1 MKKRILFCTTL
12 ILFTISI
19 SAQNF
24 AGKIT
29 YKVSLN
35 FTEKDLK
42 ELELNKDKAVSTMRQ
57 VLSNS
62 KDTDVVLNFN
72 TYQSYYKVVNKLE
85 INDRKPLNMT
95 YAIAGSGKIYYI
107 DLITKKNYMQECD
120 LLEKC
125 YLIEQPKLEW
135 QLTQQTKIIGG
146 YVCYKAVNSN
156 SKNKKQKPVAWY
168 TPQISASFGPKEY
181 FGLPG
186 LVLELEEA
194 AVVFKAIEIIL
205 NPKEKIEIE
214 LMEGIKIT
222 KEEYNK
228 KLQKSY
234 SDIYQN

>member
-1 MKKRILFCTTL
+1 MKKRILFYATL
-12 ILFTISI
+12 VLFTISI

-24 AGKIT
+24 TGKIT

-42 ELELNKDKAVSTMRQ
+42 ELELNKDKAVNTMRQ

-62 KDTDVVLNFN
+62 KDTDVILNFN

-95 YAIAGSGKIYYI
+95 YAIAGSGKVYYI

-135 QLTQQTKIIGG
+135 QLT
-146 YVCYKAVNSN
+146 
-156 SKNKKQKPVAWY
+156 NKLK
-168 TPQISASFGPKEY
+168 
-181 FGLPG
+181 L
-186 LVLELEEA
+186 LEDMF
-194 AVVFKAIEIIL
+194 V
-205 NPKEKIEIE
+205 
-214 LMEGIKIT
+214 IK
-222 KEEYNK
+222 
-228 KLQKSY
+228 L
-234 SDIYQN
+234 

>member
-1 MKKRILFCTTL
+1 
-12 ILFTISI
+12 
-19 SAQNF
+19 
-24 AGKIT
+24 
-29 YKVSLN
+29 
-35 FTEKDLK
+35 
-42 ELELNKDKAVSTMRQ
+42 
-57 VLSNS
+57 
-62 KDTDVVLNFN
+62 
-72 TYQSYYKVVNKLE
+72 
-85 INDRKPLNMT
+85 MT
-95 YAIAGSGKIYYI
+95 YAIAGSGKVYYI

-146 YVCYKAVNSN
+146 YVCYKAINSN

-186 LVLELEEA
+186 LILELEEA
-194 AVVFKAIEIIL
+194 AVVFKAKEIVL
-205 NPKEKIEIE
+205 NPKENIEIE
-214 LMEGIKIT
+214 KMLGTIIT

-234 SDIYQN
+234 SNIYTN